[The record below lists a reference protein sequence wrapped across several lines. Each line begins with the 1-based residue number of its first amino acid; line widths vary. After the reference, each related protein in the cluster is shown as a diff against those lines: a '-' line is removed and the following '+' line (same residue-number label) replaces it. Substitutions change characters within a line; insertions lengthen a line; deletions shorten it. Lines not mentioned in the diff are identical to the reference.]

1 MRIVPPFA
9 AAACLL
15 ALPAA
20 LLAQVAKPAAQQSD
34 AAYIRKAEG
43 GAPFSISKDARIA
56 RFDKDGNV
64 NVVRD
69 GSNDFTCAS
78 IPQMGI
84 PAYCA
89 DKNAWDWMTSA
100 MSHKDKP
107 SNNEPGI
114 AYMMQGGVH
123 YETADGKIEM
133 MPSAKTHNVKEPP
146 HWMLMWPLDP
156 TKTGLPTLPNPG
168 GAYVMFAGTPYA
180 HLMVYENP
188 AKMKNLSGKG
198 SHSKS

>member
-1 MRIVPPFA
+1 MRIAPSFA
-9 AAACLL
+9 AAIGIL

-20 LLAQVAKPAAQQSD
+20 LLAQTARAAAPASD

-43 GAPFSISKDARIA
+43 GAPSSISKDARIA
-56 RFDKDGNV
+56 RFDKDGKV
-64 NVVRD
+64 SVLRD

-84 PAYCA
+84 PAYCG

-100 MSHKDKP
+100 MSRKDKP

-123 YETADGKIEM
+123 YETADGQIEM

-146 HWMLMWPLDP
+146 HWMLMWPMDP
-156 TKTGLPTLPNPG
+156 AKTGLPTRPNAS

-180 HLMVYENP
+180 HIMVYENP
-188 AKMKNLSGKG
+188 ARMKTLAGKG
-198 SHSKS
+198 SSPKS

>member
-1 MRIVPPFA
+1 MRFAPPFV

-15 ALPAA
+15 
-20 LLAQVAKPAAQQSD
+20 
-34 AAYIRKAEG
+34 AEG
-43 GAPFSISKDARIA
+43 GAPFSISKAARIA

-64 NVVRD
+64 TVVRD

-84 PAYCA
+84 PAYCG
-89 DKNAWDWMTSA
+89 DKNPWDWMTSA
-100 MSHKDKP
+100 MSRKDKP

-123 YETADGKIEM
+123 YETGDGKIEM

-146 HWMLMWPLDP
+146 HWMLMWPMDP
-156 TKTGLPTLPNPG
+156 AKAGLPTRPNAA

-180 HLMVYENP
+180 HVMVYENP
-188 AKMKNLSGKG
+188 AKTTL
-198 SHSKS
+198 